1 MADIL
6 KKALS
11 GDPESFIAVIE
22 QCKPS
27 MYRVALSILK
37 NDADCADAMQE
48 AILTCWQHRTK
59 LNKPAYFKTW
69 LIRVLINKCNDII
82 RKNSNMSY
90 VESYDGI
97 DPSVTDSYSHEV
109 DDCIENLSDNSK
121 TMIELYY
128 KRGFKVKE
136 IALILG
142 IKENTVKTRLMRARK
157 EFKSIYEE
165 GVAL

>member
-1 MADIL
+1 MADML
-6 KKALS
+6 KKALN
-11 GDPESFIAVIE
+11 GDPESFITVIE
-22 QCKPS
+22 QNKPS

-48 AILTCWQHRTK
+48 AILTCWQHRDK
-59 LNKPAYFKTW
+59 LKKPAYFKTW
-69 LIRVLINKCNDII
+69 LIRILINKCNDII
-82 RKNSNMSY
+82 RKNSNLSY
-90 VESYDGI
+90 VDSYEGI
-97 DPSVTDSYSHEV
+97 EPAVTDCCGSDV
-109 DDCIENLSDNSK
+109 DDCIEKLSDNSK

-157 EFKSIYEE
+157 EFKNIYEE

>member
-22 QCKPS
+22 QNKPA

-48 AILTCWQHRTK
+48 AILTCWQNRSK
-59 LNKPAYFKTW
+59 LHKPDYFKTW
-69 LIRVLINKCNDII
+69 LIRILINKCNDII
-82 RKNSNMSY
+82 RKNSNTSY
-90 VESYDGI
+90 VESYEGI
-97 DPSVTDSYSHEV
+97 EPAVTDSYSNEV
-109 DDCIENLSDNSK
+109 DECIESLSDNSK
-121 TMIELYY
+121 TIIELYY

-165 GVAL
+165 GIAL